1 MGLQRPLCVR
11 RWLLSGQAAG
21 PEWERLAPRRGGDEY
36 SMPEPMEILPLSD
49 DSGSCASDR
58 AACAASATPQTAG
71 NAASTLAS
79 GFSGRGAVRPEADA
93 RPQQQPVGQRPQEPS
108 AHSVQ
113 PREGRGVQGPEADGG
128 RASPA
133 PDEAIGTKSARRL
146 SVVNADPKQL
156 KAVYDLSAP
165 AIETRPLQQR
175 RRHTAKKASY
185 SA

>member
-1 MGLQRPLCVR
+1 MPIDR
-11 RWLLSGQAAG
+11 RDGAL
-21 PEWERLAPRRGGDEY
+21 PTAPRPCTASRARAGRDIKRDAPGRGGV
-36 SMPEPMEILPLSD
+36 
-49 DSGSCASDR
+49 ASDR
-58 AACAASATPQTAG
+58 AACAASATPQTTG

-113 PREGRGVQGPEADGG
+113 PREGRGVQGPEAGG
-128 RASPA
+128 GCASPA
-133 PDEAIGTKSARRL
+133 SDEAIGTKSARRL

-175 RRHTAKKASY
+175 RRHTSKKPSY